1 MRMMARM
8 RPEIRNR
15 VTMLDSMVTTEVP
28 SDTPDTRRWLM
39 VQPADG
45 DGVLLVEAEASA
57 SAAPEDYLSPDDVVE
72 IRRQTFASLDAVVA
86 QLDDEGVDTDTFEAP
101 WDTDNPF

>member
-1 MRMMARM
+1 M

-15 VTMLDSMVTTEVP
+15 VTMLDSMVTAEVP
-28 SDTPDTRRWLM
+28 SSDPESRRWLM

-45 DGVLLVEAEASA
+45 DGVLLVECEASA
-57 SAAPEDYLSPDDVVE
+57 SAAPEDYLAPEDVHEV
-72 IRRQTFASLDAVVA
+72 RRLTFASLDAVIA
-86 QLDDEGVDTDTFEAP
+86 QLEDEGIDTDTFEAP

>member
-1 MRMMARM
+1 MSSM

-15 VTMLDSMVTTEVP
+15 VTLLDSMVTAEVP
-28 SDTPDTRRWLM
+28 SSDPERRRWLM

-45 DGVLLVEAEASA
+45 EGVLLVEAEASA
-57 SAAPEDYLSPDDVVE
+57 SAAPEDYLSPDDVHE
-72 IRRQTFASLDAVVA
+72 IRRSRFATLDAAIA
-86 QLDDEGVDTDTFEAP
+86 QLDDEGVDTDSFEAP